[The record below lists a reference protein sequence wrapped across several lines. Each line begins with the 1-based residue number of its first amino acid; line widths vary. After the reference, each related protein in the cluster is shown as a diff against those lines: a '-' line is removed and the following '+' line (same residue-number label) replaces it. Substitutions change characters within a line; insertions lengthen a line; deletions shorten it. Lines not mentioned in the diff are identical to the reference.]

1 MYIFLLVY
9 AWVNVHLTCCCS
21 VAKSCLTL
29 CDPMNCRTPDS
40 SVLPE
45 FAQIHVHWVGDAIQL
60 THHLP
65 PSSPF
70 AFHLPQHQG
79 FFPVS
84 WLFTSTGQSIGAS
97 ASASVLPMHIQCW
110 FLLGLTDLIL
120 LFKGLSIVFSSTTV
134 QKHQLFGAQTSLWSN
149 SHIYAW
155 LLKKTIA
162 LTIQIFVSNVI
173 SLLFNILSRF
183 VVAFLPRSKHLLI
196 LWLQSLSAVILEPC
210 NTNYSFY

>member
-1 MYIFLLVY
+1 MSNSLQPHGQQHARLPCPSPSPRVFSDFCPLSQWCCLAISSSATRFSFCLLSLS
-9 AWVNVHLTCCCS
+9 ASRSFPMSWV
-21 VAKSCLTL
+21 
-29 CDPMNCRTPDS
+29 
-40 SVLPE
+40 
-45 FAQIHVHWVGDAIQL
+45 
-60 THHLP
+60 
-65 PSSPF
+65 
-70 AFHLPQHQG
+70 
-79 FFPVS
+79 
-84 WLFTSTGQSIGAS
+84 FTSGGQSIGAS
-97 ASASVLPMHIQCW
+97 ASASVLPVNIQCW

-162 LTIQIFVSNVI
+162 LIIQTFVSNVI

-183 VVAFLPRSKHLLI
+183 IVAFLPRSKHLLI